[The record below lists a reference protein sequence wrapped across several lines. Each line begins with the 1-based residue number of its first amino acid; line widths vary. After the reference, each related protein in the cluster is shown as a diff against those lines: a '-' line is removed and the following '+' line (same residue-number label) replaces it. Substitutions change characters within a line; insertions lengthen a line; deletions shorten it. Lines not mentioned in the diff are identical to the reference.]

1 MNPEQI
7 FTKAIGIESPD
18 QREAYLQEVCGNDQ
32 VLRNKVEKLLK
43 AHADSE
49 AINMFQAAYHDD
61 SRATLESVPLLEESG
76 TQVGRYK
83 LLEKIGEG
91 GMAVVYMAEQ
101 KHPIRRRVALKLIKL
116 GMDSKQVI
124 ARFEAERQA
133 LALMDHPNIAQVLDA
148 GTSETGRPY
157 FVMELVKGVCIT
169 EFCDQ
174 NELDTRE
181 RLALFVSV
189 CQAVHH
195 AHQKGIIHRD
205 LKPSNIMVTLH
216 DGEPVVKVIDF
227 GVAKAVNQQLTE
239 KTVFTR
245 YSQMIGTPEYMSPEQ
260 AEMSGLDMD
269 TRTDVFSLGVL
280 LYELLTGTTPLDS
293 EYLRS
298 KGYGELQRIIREE
311 EPVRPSTKVS
321 TLGDSLTIVAKHRR
335 TSPEHLCKLIRTDLD
350 WIVMKTLEK
359 DRKRRY
365 ASVSEFAADIER
377 HLNHEPVHA
386 GRPSAVYRIQKFV
399 KRNRVW
405 VTSAAVVFITL
416 LLATGISLWQMTR
429 ANYAA
434 AQLAV
439 EKENALTAEQ
449 AARIAAGQARA
460 AEQVAKVAQQREIQL
475 RHQAEAQELAAR
487 QRAYAADML
496 VCREAVE
503 NDNLR
508 RARQLLER
516 QRPGEGQ
523 EDLRGWEWRYLWRHC
538 QGDAPLELAMQGR
551 RPFNAVFTNSGNSV
565 LTFTSRGR
573 IGLWNLANR
582 KEEAILQ
589 DDWLPSQGDSGH
601 STSHLCIS
609 ADGQWVAACD
619 RNPIDGSLVRIW
631 EVATQKT
638 IAKLTIGEVDISSLA
653 ISPDKKTLAV
663 YAQFHAVL
671 LWDITTQQERRRIPV
686 YPGRREAFSGAVRYS
701 PDGKIL
707 AIGDADRRV
716 RLLRADTATE
726 MQAFS
731 VSGNSTAG
739 ISSLDFS
746 PNGRFLAV
754 GTVFTD
760 PHITI
765 WDVEANTRVGTLE
778 GHVGFIG
785 GLAFS
790 PDGQYLASASA
801 DQTIKLW
808 NTRDWSLAR
817 TLLGH
822 NDEVWSVNFSRDGER
837 LVSTCKDNNVFVWD
851 MSGQAPKRG
860 SIGLPAGIRHVDV
873 SPDGKTIVAVSNE
886 GDVQLLETST
896 LQRKSA
902 PGSLGANNLA
912 AFWTSAQHIVLGSHP
927 PLMLKAWNVSTN
939 TVSTFELGPAGRW
952 PLFRYFPQSQVLTA
966 KLRHSD
972 TKYRT
977 TIRWDTAAHQVLSS
991 HTIDT
996 SKYGHEAFSQDTRW
1010 LALARRGPSGVELRN
1025 LSTGQPVCNL
1035 DATTINQCIALLP
1048 DGQGVVTSGWDA
1060 PTINV
1065 WDVSTQNKLISFPG
1079 HNLILRHVVLSA
1091 DGRRMATSTIGQQP
1105 IKLWDTSSWEE
1116 VGSLVGRTDVHL
1128 RAPAFLS
1135 DGNTIA
1141 AIEEDLEH
1149 ATVTYRLW
1157 QAPSWEEIEAAE
1169 SADNGAS
1176 IEKGKSSDFQ

>member
-1 MNPEQI
+1 MNPEHVFAQ
-7 FTKAIGIESPD
+7 AIEIESPD
-18 QREAYLQEVCGNDQ
+18 QRKAYLQEICGDDQ
-32 VLRNKVEKLLK
+32 VLRNKVEMLLK
-43 AHADSE
+43 AHTDSE
-49 AINMFQAAYHDD
+49 AIKMFQAAYHED
-61 SRATLESVPLLEESG
+61 SHVTMESAPLLEESG
-76 TQVGRYK
+76 TQIGRYK

-101 KHPIRRRVALKLIKL
+101 KHPMRRRVALKLIKL

-157 FVMELVKGVCIT
+157 FVMELVKGASIT

-174 NELDTRE
+174 NELNTRE
-181 RLALFVSV
+181 RLGLFVSV

-195 AHQKGIIHRD
+195 AHQKGVIHRD

-280 LYELLTGTTPLDS
+280 LYELLTGTTPFDS

-298 KGYGELQRIIREE
+298 KSYGELQRIIREE
-311 EPVRPSTKVS
+311 EPIRPSTKVS
-321 TLGDSLTIVAKHRR
+321 TLGESLTIVAQHRR

-365 ASVSEFAADIER
+365 ASVSEFAADIGR

-386 GRPSAVYRIQKFV
+386 GRPSMVYSIQKFV

-416 LLATGISLWQMTR
+416 LLATGISLWQMIR
-429 ANYAA
+429 ANHAA
-434 AQLAV
+434 TQLTV
-439 EKENALTAEQ
+439 EKENALVAEQSARDAAEQ
-449 AARIAAGQARA
+449 AHAAGQL
-460 AEQVAKVAQQREIQL
+460 AKVAQQRETQL
-475 RHQAEAQELAAR
+475 RHQAESQELAAR

-496 VCREAVE
+496 VCQEAVK

-516 QRPGEGQ
+516 QRPGAGQ

-538 QGDAPLELAMQGR
+538 QGDAPLELAIQGR
-551 RPFNAVFTNSGNSV
+551 RPFTAVFANSGDSV
-565 LTFTSRGR
+565 LSFSSRGR
-573 IGLWNLANR
+573 VGLWNLANR
-582 KEEAILQ
+582 KEVAVLQ
-589 DDWLPSQGDSGH
+589 DDWPTSLDNATHSSSQ
-601 STSHLCIS
+601 LCIS
-609 ADGQWVAACD
+609 HDGQWISACG
-619 RNPIDGSLVRIW
+619 RNTIDGSIVRIW
-631 EVATQKT
+631 EIDTQR
-638 IAKLTIGEVDISSLA
+638 IVAKLTMGELDISSVA

-671 LWDITTQQERRRIPV
+671 IWDISTQQERRRIPV
-686 YPGRREAFSGAVRYS
+686 SPLNRGAYSGAVRYS

-707 AIGDADRRV
+707 AIGDSDRRV
-716 RLLRADTATE
+716 RLLQADTASE
-726 MQAFS
+726 IAAFS
-731 VSGNSTAG
+731 VSGGGTAG

-754 GTVFTD
+754 GTVFMD

-790 PDGQYLASASA
+790 PDGRYLASASA

-822 NDEVWSVNFSRDGER
+822 NDEVWSVDFSRDGER
-837 LVSTCKDNNVFVWD
+837 LVSSCKDNNVFVWD
-851 MSGQAPKRG
+851 LSGQTPKRG
-860 SIGLPAGIRHVDV
+860 SIGLPPGIRHVDV
-873 SPDGKTIVAVSNE
+873 SPDGKTIVAVNNE
-886 GDVQLLETST
+886 GELQLLETST
-896 LQRKSA
+896 LKKKSA
-902 PGSLGANNLA
+902 PGSLGTNNVA
-912 AFWTSAQHIVLGSHP
+912 AFWASDQQIVLGSHP
-927 PLMLKAWNVSTN
+927 PLMIKAWNVSTN
-939 TVSTFELGPAGRW
+939 TVSTFELGPEGRW
-952 PLFRYFPQSQVLTA
+952 PLFMYFPESQVLTA
-966 KLRHSD
+966 RLRHSD

-977 TIRWDTAAHQVLSS
+977 TIRWDTAAHQMLSS

-996 SKYGHEAFSQDTRW
+996 SKYEHEAFSQDTNW
-1010 LALARRGPSGVELRN
+1010 LALAQRGPSGVELRN

-1048 DGQGVVTSGWDA
+1048 DGQAVVTSGWDA

-1065 WDVSTQNKLISFPG
+1065 WDVSTQDKLISFPG
-1079 HNLILRHVVLSA
+1079 HNLILRHIVISA

-1116 VGSLVGRTDVHL
+1116 VGSLMGRPGVHL

-1141 AIEEDLEH
+1141 AIEEDLGDG
-1149 ATVTYRLW
+1149 TITCRLW

-1169 SADNGAS
+1169 AADDGAS
-1176 IEKGKSSDFQ
+1176 TGE

>member
-1 MNPEQI
+1 MNPEHI
-7 FTKAIGIESPD
+7 LAKAIEIESPD
-18 QREAYLQEVCGNDQ
+18 QREAYLQEACGDDQ
-32 VLRNKVEKLLK
+32 VLRVKVERLVK

-49 AINMFQAAYHDD
+49 AINMFQAAWYDPHT
-61 SRATLESVPLLEESG
+61 TLDNVPLLEESG
-76 TQVGRYK
+76 TQIGRYK

-133 LALMDHPNIAQVLDA
+133 LALMDHPNIARVLDA
-148 GTSETGRPY
+148 GTTEAGRPY
-157 FVMELVKGVCIT
+157 FVMELVKGFSIT

-174 NELDTRE
+174 NNLDTRE
-181 RLALFVSV
+181 RLDLFVSV

-227 GVAKAVNQQLTE
+227 GIAKAVNQQLTE

-260 AEMSGLDMD
+260 AEMSGLDID
-269 TRTDVFSLGVL
+269 TGTDVFSLGVL
-280 LYELLTGTTPLDS
+280 LYELLTGSTPFDS

-298 KGYGELQRIIREE
+298 KSYGELQRIIREE

-321 TLGDSLTIVAKHRR
+321 TLGESLTVVAKHRR

-365 ASVSEFAADIER
+365 ASVSEFAADIGR

-386 GRPSAVYRIQKFV
+386 GRPSAVYRTQKFV

-416 LLATGISLWQMTR
+416 LLATGISLWQMIR
-429 ANYAA
+429 ANHTA

-439 EKENALTAEQ
+439 EKLNALTAEQ
-449 AARIAAGQARA
+449 SARIAARKALA
-460 AEQVAKVAQQREIQL
+460 AEQVTKVAQQRETQL
-475 RHQAEAQELAAR
+475 RYQAQTQELAAR
-487 QRAYAADML
+487 RRAYAADML
-496 VCREAVE
+496 LCREALK
-503 NDNLR
+503 NDSLR
-508 RARQLLER
+508 RVRQLLDR
-516 QRPGEGQ
+516 QRPGADQ

-551 RPFNAVFTNSGNSV
+551 RPFNAVFTNSGDSV
-565 LTFTSRGR
+565 LSFTSKGR
-573 IGLWNLANR
+573 IGLWNLANG

-589 DDWLPSQGDSGH
+589 DDWPTSQGDAAHNASQ
-601 STSHLCIS
+601 LCIS

-619 RNPIDGSLVRIW
+619 RHPVDGSIVRIW
-631 EVATQKT
+631 ESETQR
-638 IAKLTIGEVDISSLA
+638 IVAKLTIGDVDIIALA
-653 ISPDKKTLAV
+653 ISPDKKALAV
-663 YAQFHAVL
+663 FAQFHAVL
-671 LWDITTQQERRRIPV
+671 IWDITTQQERKQIPV
-686 YPGRREAFSGAVRYS
+686 APLRGGASSGAVRYS

-707 AIGDADRRV
+707 AIGDTDRRV
-716 RLLRADTATE
+716 RLFQADTAAE
-726 MQAFS
+726 INAFS
-731 VSGNSTAG
+731 VSGGSTAG

-754 GTVFTD
+754 GTIFMD

-765 WDVEANTRVGTLE
+765 WDVEANTRVDTLE

-790 PDGQYLASASA
+790 PNGRYLASASA

-808 NTRDWSLAR
+808 NTRDWSVAR

-851 MSGQAPKRG
+851 ISDQAPKRG
-860 SIGLPAGIRHVDV
+860 SIGLPVGIRHVDV
-873 SPDGKTIVAVSNE
+873 SPDGKTIVAVSHE
-886 GDVQLLETST
+886 GEVQLLETST
-896 LQRKSA
+896 LQKRSV
-902 PGSLGANNLA
+902 PVPLGSNNVA
-912 AFWTSAQHIVLGSHP
+912 AFWTSAQQIVLGSHP
-927 PLMLKAWNVSTN
+927 PMMIKAWNVSTN

-952 PLFRYFPQSQVLTA
+952 PLFTYFPESQVLTA
-966 KLRHSD
+966 RLRHSD
-972 TKYRT
+972 TMYRT
-977 TIRWDTAAHQVLSS
+977 TIRWDTAAYKVLSS

-996 SKYGHEAFSQDTRW
+996 SKYGHETFSQDTHW
-1010 LALARRGPSGVELRN
+1010 LALARRDPSGVELRN
-1025 LSTGQPVCNL
+1025 LSTGQPVCSL
-1035 DATTINQCIALLP
+1035 DATIITGCLALLP
-1048 DGQGVVTSGWDA
+1048 DGQHLVTSGWQD
-1060 PTINV
+1060 PNINV
-1065 WDVSTQNKLISFPG
+1065 WDVSTQDKVISFPG
-1079 HNLILRHVVLSA
+1079 HNLVLRHLVLSA

-1105 IKLWDTSSWEE
+1105 IKLWDTSGWEE
-1116 VGSLVGRTDVHL
+1116 VGSLMGRPDVHL

-1141 AIEEDLEH
+1141 AIEEGLND

-1169 SADNGAS
+1169 AA
-1176 IEKGKSSDFQ
+1176 KRGK